1 MRNTIWKSLAISQIG
16 PRHIR
21 TNLPNQD
28 AVVAQKFVWGE
39 VISVSDGV
47 GSKSLSQ
54 IGSTQACVATIKL
67 AQYLSKSTVIQ
78 NKQQILYLFHAYWLS
93 LLESNHIEE
102 CATTC
107 LFAIRI
113 NQKIFIAMLGDGL
126 ITILRKDQQIH
137 FIEQQDLNG
146 FSNMTFSLNKHFNV
160 EQWNFLVV
168 DSHDIDMI
176 CLCTDGI
183 SEDIQFSQRENFFRD
198 LYDTY
203 KLQTIR
209 KIKCDIRKWLKNWGV
224 KNHQDDKSIAIL
236 MKV

>member
-1 MRNTIWKSLAISQIG
+1 MQNTIWKSLAISQTG

-28 AVVAQKFVWGE
+28 AVIAKKFVWGE

-47 GSKSLSQ
+47 GSRSLSQ
-54 IGSTQACVATIKL
+54 IGSAQACVATIKL
-67 AQYLSKSTVIQ
+67 AQYLSNSVIIHS
-78 NKQQILYLFHAYWLS
+78 KQQILYLFHAYWLS
-93 LLESNHIEE
+93 LLDSHNIED

-107 LFAIRI
+107 LFAMRI
-113 NQKIFIAMLGDGL
+113 NQKIYIAMLGDGL
-126 ITILRKDQQIH
+126 ITILQKDKRIQ
-137 FIEQQDLNG
+137 FIEQHDLNG
-146 FSNMTFSLNKHFNV
+146 FANMTCSLNEQFNMD
-160 EQWNFLVV
+160 QWNFLII
-168 DSHDIDMI
+168 DSHDVNMI

-183 SEDIQFSQRENFFRD
+183 SEDIQMSQRENFFRD
-198 LYDTY
+198 LYDVY